1 MNLDELQSV
10 RDRERQTDK
19 PQQLRESFYADVG
32 AFVEQ
37 LRAERERAAQRH
49 DSPYADE
56 VMQLTDEIDAA
67 QQLVEDIH
75 ERRIGK
81 VVKAASLEAAELSP
95 EVTGLTT
102 EERDLFEQLV
112 ADIVGHRGEVL
123 STVEGTQSG
132 PTEGKPN
139 GDATSSGPATDTS
152 EVTAADLMGPDDV
165 TPGND
170 ETETG
175 RKPSEANS
183 QESRSAHPTPEDL
196 HPDTPGEAGETAPG
210 GTADASAD
218 APGGR
223 NRGQQQDGPDST
235 ATDRP
240 PATETDGGSQTD
252 RVASASNSPT
262 GASPS
267 VRESRPGADADGGRS
282 PTTDG
287 ESTREQ
293 SPTTDG
299 ESTQAQSPTT
309 DGESTQEQSPAEMGG
324 EIERDRV
331 LITENVAT
339 FVGSDDRDYD
349 LAPADVVTLPSTNAD
364 ILVERDAAR
373 RL

>member
-95 EVTGLTT
+95 EVNGLTT

-112 ADIVGHRGEVL
+112 SDIEGHRREVL
-123 STVEGTQSG
+123 STVEGKGSD
-132 PTEGKPN
+132 PTESKSN
-139 GDATSSGPATDTS
+139 GDTTSSGPATDSS
-152 EVTAADLMGPDDV
+152 EVTAADLMGPDGG
-165 TPGND
+165 TPGD
-170 ETETG
+170 GTETG
-175 RKPSEANS
+175 REPGEENT
-183 QESRSAHPTPEDL
+183 QESRSAHPSPEDL
-196 HPDTPGEAGETAPG
+196 HPDTPSEAGETASG

-218 APGGR
+218 TPGGR
-223 NRGQQQDGPDST
+223 GRGRQQDGPDST
-235 ATDRP
+235 TTDPP
-240 PATETDGGSQTD
+240 PATETDGGNQTD
-252 RVASASNSPT
+252 GVAPGSNGST
-262 GASPS
+262 GGTPS
-267 VRESRPGADADGGRS
+267 VRDSRPGADADDGRS
-282 PTTDG
+282 PVTDG
-287 ESTREQ
+287 ESGSEQ
-293 SPTTDG
+293 STVTDG
-299 ESTQAQSPTT
+299 ESDS
-309 DGESTQEQSPAEMGG
+309 EQSAAEIGG

-331 LITENVAT
+331 LVTEDIAT
-339 FVGSDDRDYD
+339 FVGSDNRDYD
-349 LAPADVVTLPSTNAD
+349 LAAADVVTLPSTNAD

>member
-32 AFVEQ
+32 GFVEQ

-95 EVTGLTT
+95 EVKGLTT

-112 ADIVGHRGEVL
+112 SDIEGHRREVL
-123 STVEGTQSG
+123 STVEGKQSD
-132 PTEGKPN
+132 PTEGESN
-139 GDATSSGPATDTS
+139 GDTTSSGPATDGS
-152 EVTAADLMGPDDV
+152 EVTAADLMGPDGV
-165 TPGND
+165 TPGD
-170 ETETG
+170 DGTETDREPG
-175 RKPSEANS
+175 DESS
-183 QESRSAHPTPEDL
+183 QESRSAHPSPEDL
-196 HPDTPGEAGETAPG
+196 HPDTPGEAGETASG
-210 GTADASAD
+210 GTADASTD
-218 APGGR
+218 PPGGR
-223 NRGQQQDGPDST
+223 GRARQQEGPDST
-235 ATDRP
+235 VTDRA
-240 PATETDGGSQTD
+240 PAAETDGGNQTD
-252 RVASASNSPT
+252 GVASGSNGPT
-262 GASPS
+262 GGTPS
-267 VRESRPGADADGGRS
+267 VRDSRPGADADDGRS

-287 ESTREQ
+287 ESGQEQSPMTDGESDREQ

-299 ESTQAQSPTT
+299 ES
-309 DGESTQEQSPAEMGG
+309 DREQSPAEVGG

-331 LITENVAT
+331 LVTENVAT

-349 LAPADVVTLPSTNAD
+349 LAAADVVTLPSTNAD